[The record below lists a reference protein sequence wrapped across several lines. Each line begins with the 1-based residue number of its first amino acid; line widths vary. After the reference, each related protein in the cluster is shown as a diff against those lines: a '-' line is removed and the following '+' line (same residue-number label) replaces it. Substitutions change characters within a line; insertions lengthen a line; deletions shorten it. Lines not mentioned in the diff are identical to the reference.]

1 MLPLDNTFFEAFILI
16 GLTYVVK
23 ESTNFPSGSI
33 LDLFFASVGE
43 RIGNCLTL
51 TPLSRCSAEHLIS
64 TVLCFYVYQ
73 NFSDSMLHASDL
85 PKRLWSRGNYSH
97 TTDVLSVI
105 DWVIELQE
113 LPTTI
118 QYVKFNFC
126 SHRSNMCCPRDCVS
140 RHNGGTLGAP
150 LKPLRVDSAL
160 RNCSIEFQNCIILKL
175 YTNK

>member
-1 MLPLDNTFFEAFILI
+1 MLPPYNKRFEAFILL
-16 GLTYVVK
+16 GLTQVVK

-118 QYVKFNFC
+118 QYVKFNLFVPTVPTC
-126 SHRSNMCCPRDCVS
+126 AVRETASLGQHMLGHSCENARVGT
-140 RHNGGTLGAP
+140 NGLIV
-150 LKPLRVDSAL
+150 L
-160 RNCSIEFQNCIILKL
+160 N
-175 YTNK
+175 